1 MTLVTSAQDGPN
13 IGPKG
18 PVSLP
23 TTFLKQLPV
32 AFDHLPY
39 DQISV
44 LVSLEVYQNPGKE
57 MA

>member
-1 MTLVTSAQDGPN
+1 MTLVTSAQDAPN

-18 PVSLP
+18 QVSLP
-23 TTFLKQLPV
+23 ATFKQLPV